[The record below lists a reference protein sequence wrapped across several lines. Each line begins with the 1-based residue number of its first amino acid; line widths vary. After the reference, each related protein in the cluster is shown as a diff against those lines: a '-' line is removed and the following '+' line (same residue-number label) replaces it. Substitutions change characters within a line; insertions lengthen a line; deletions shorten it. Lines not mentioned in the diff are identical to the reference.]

1 MLTLPFESLLKI
13 PPQNPE
19 KPAGLDGH
27 SPICDRRSTS
37 KRITTSIPGRPRHSR
52 FEAIYI
58 PRKSSSNEMSR
69 PGIRQFSNSRPR
81 GALIKGRRPIRNA
94 DLPPRYGPP
103 AEGSGRFPVSR
114 LQSEENSPDPLHL
127 GHLELSF
134 PGSSQSRKV
143 DGRSTFPRA
152 GLSDLGH
159 GVARKG
165 RIINS
170 SSQTHRSPGLQSDL
184 RTGENGQGLIST
196 EVVVPRAM
204 QEEETSAG
212 PIIVNKSVLMVMIY
226 DITFRYLQ
234 LNIMQNCRR
243 RLADEH
249 NFKEQVI
256 EIEKHI
262 NKHKQEINKLER
274 QAEFLVWAFSSRH
287 GSPPY

>member
-1 MLTLPFESLLKI
+1 M
-13 PPQNPE
+13 
-19 KPAGLDGH
+19 
-27 SPICDRRSTS
+27 
-37 KRITTSIPGRPRHSR
+37 
-52 FEAIYI
+52 
-58 PRKSSSNEMSR
+58 
-69 PGIRQFSNSRPR
+69 
-81 GALIKGRRPIRNA
+81 
-94 DLPPRYGPP
+94 
-103 AEGSGRFPVSR
+103 
-114 LQSEENSPDPLHL
+114 
-127 GHLELSF
+127 
-134 PGSSQSRKV
+134 
-143 DGRSTFPRA
+143 
-152 GLSDLGH
+152 
-159 GVARKG
+159 
-165 RIINS
+165 
-170 SSQTHRSPGLQSDL
+170 
-184 RTGENGQGLIST
+184 
-196 EVVVPRAM
+196 PRAM